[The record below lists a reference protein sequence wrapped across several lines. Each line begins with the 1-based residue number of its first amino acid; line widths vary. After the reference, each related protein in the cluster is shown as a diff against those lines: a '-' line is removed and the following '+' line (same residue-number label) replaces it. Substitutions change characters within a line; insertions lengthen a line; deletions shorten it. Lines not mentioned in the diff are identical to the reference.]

1 MLEDAMSW
9 FGGSVCSQRLED
21 CRLVE
26 SGSHVSFTD
35 LCDRF
40 GISRKTEYKWLERF
54 EVEGADGL
62 KDRSRAAKTSL
73 TRTSLRVQ
81 VKVLKVRKKNP
92 VWGGRKIRRRL
103 FDLGYVDV
111 PAASTITNILRRHGE
126 LAPAPFQAQ

>member
-40 GISRKTEYKWLERF
+40 GISRKTGYKWLERF
-54 EVEGADGL
+54 RVEGAVGL
-62 KDRSRAAKTSL
+62 KDRSRVPRTSP
-73 TRTSLRVQ
+73 TRTSASIEA
-81 VKVLKVRKKNP
+81 KVLKIREKHP